1 MNPLLDLLQEAGH
14 AVLGMLTL
22 PYLYIAILFA
32 WWHAKQAST
41 LQRQL
46 FHVRLHG
53 SLPVTAFRTLAGL
66 AAGLVVSLIGLG
78 AGARLDSMTLLCVWI
93 AMPVLALL
101 KLRYI
106 CLAYAAGALGVVQA
120 VLSWSG
126 VDASDGEVAK
136 ALVGIDVPGLLFLAG
151 VLHVAEGLLVRWQG
165 AKYAVPLFL
174 EGKRGKPVGAYSL
187 SGLWPVPLLWL
198 VPAAGPDGIT
208 LPWTPLAGMDGS
220 VAGWSLLAFPVLIG
234 FTDRTET
241 RWPERKAKETAVGL
255 VVYGL
260 VIAGLAA
267 GSWFWPPLTVV
278 AALCAFGL
286 HEGLLLWGR
295 LRESGRP
302 PLYAQDGR
310 GIVVLA
316 VLPRTPAAEM
326 GLQAG
331 ERITK
336 VNGARVNTKEQLHDA
351 LQLQSAFCRLEIVN
365 REGHIKFAQR
375 ARYEGEHYQLGLIL
389 APDEEADW
397 VAAPKAGSVWQGLRR
412 AGARRRKGASWRVAA
427 SEASGAAGELAA
439 GAAAEIAPEG
449 AAAGADVSA
458 SNGRAA
464 SGPAA
469 SGPASN
475 GLAASGPAG
484 NGSAANGFAA
494 SGPATGAAGN
504 GAPPSLPASSS
515 LPAPAGASGDPDA
528 LPPRKSR
535 K

>member
-1 MNPLLDLLQEAGH
+1 MNPLLDLLREAGQ

-32 WWHAKQAST
+32 WWHAKQANT

-53 SLPVTAFRTLAGL
+53 SLPVTAYRTLAGL
-66 AAGLVVSLIGLG
+66 AAGLAVSLIGLG
-78 AGARLDSMTLLCVWI
+78 AGARLDSATLLCVWI

-120 VLSWSG
+120 ILSWAG
-126 VDASDGEVAK
+126 ADASDGEIAK
-136 ALVGIDVPGLLFLAG
+136 ALLGIDVPGLLFLSG
-151 VLHVAEGLLVRWQG
+151 VLHVAEGLLVQWQG

-198 VPAAGPDGIT
+198 VPAAGSDGIS
-208 LPWTPLAGMDGS
+208 LPWTPLAGLDGS

-241 RWPERKAKETAVGL
+241 RWPERKAKETAGGL
-255 VVYGL
+255 IVYGL

-267 GSWFWPPLTVV
+267 GAWFWPPLTVV
-278 AALCAFGL
+278 SALCAFGL
-286 HEGLLLWGR
+286 HEGLIVWGR

-365 REGHIKFAQR
+365 REGHVRFAQR

-412 AGARRRKGASWRVAA
+412 AGARRRKGASWRIAA

-439 GAAAEIAPEG
+439 GSAAEAAPEG
-449 AAAGADVSA
+449 AAAGAAVSA
-458 SNGRAA
+458 ANGTAA

-475 GLAASGPAG
+475 GPASNGLAASGPT
-484 NGSAANGFAA
+484 
-494 SGPATGAAGN
+494 TGAAGS
-504 GAPPSLPASSS
+504 GTPPSSPASSP